1 MIVALA
7 FAAISCGSTLERA
20 ASNYRRAKDF
30 ANLEVVAKSLHK
42 GMPRVDVGRML
53 GAPDYSPV
61 EGQYYYSSDRQNQGL
76 VVDYRLEGQLT
87 DRLQDFTLGP
97 IGE

>member
-1 MIVALA
+1 
-7 FAAISCGSTLERA
+7 
-20 ASNYRRAKDF
+20 
-30 ANLEVVAKSLHK
+30 
-42 GMPRVDVGRML
+42 MPRVEVERML

-61 EGQYYYSSDRQNQGL
+61 EGQYYYSSDRHNQGL
-76 VVDYRLEGQLT
+76 VVDYRLDGQMT